1 MSRPTILVPLL
12 LVLGPGCA
20 YRTPETRVPD
30 TLGGRA
36 RAVEVTLVDAEG
48 HEIAGESST
57 QVRADAD
64 AILARASRGRF
75 GPDAVV
81 HARVEL
87 GFRYDLMPTVGR
99 CGLSCA
105 PVAFPV
111 LAGMDMEEQALAV
124 DVVVEAGGL
133 TFLGHGEADK
143 GGSLYA
149 RARKRAL
156 AVALD
161 RALADAAR
169 TPL

>member
-1 MSRPTILVPLL
+1 MRPATILIPLL
-12 LVLGPGCA
+12 GSLLAGCA

-30 TLGGRA
+30 TFGGRA

-48 HEIAGESST
+48 REIAGESST

-64 AILARASRGRF
+64 AILARAGRGQF

-87 GFRYDLMPTVGR
+87 GFRYDLMRTVGR

-111 LAGMDMEEQALAV
+111 LAGMDMEEEARVV
-124 DVVVEAGGL
+124 DVVVEAGGR
-133 TFLGHGEADK
+133 TFVGHGEADK

>member
-1 MSRPTILVPLL
+1 MRATILIPFLL
-12 LVLGPGCA
+12 LSAAGCA
-20 YRTPETRVPD
+20 YRTPETHIPGA
-30 TLGGRA
+30 LGGRA
-36 RAVEVTLVDAEG
+36 KAVELTLVDSEG
-48 HEIAGESST
+48 REIAGEAST

-124 DVVVEAGGL
+124 DVVVEAGGR

-149 RARKRAL
+149 RARRRAL

-169 TPL
+169 APL